1 MMRKLFLATLG
12 ISTSLLAITPE
23 QQVELDRIFAEQKAK
38 IESQNLNSQSKDMA
52 LRLLENQ
59 KKEIEARSNEEIA
72 DYLTNGLESAEK
84 NNQDEMLENDENVA
98 EDESPLIDENTLI
111 RSDGWL
117 GWLFGATGAR
127 YSGFLGGKLGGA
139 MLYYVTIGPQY
150 NFSDKGSSIFT
161 HDGFS
166 LSIPIGFGAINTSGA
181 KNDVDFALPIALE
194 AKYALNSGFY
204 RFGFS
209 AGLRY
214 TYSPQDIGDLHV
226 MDFYAGLDL
235 VAGAYIEAG
244 YVFYSSQD
252 IKLGKRT
259 ISTDPLSGAV
269 TLNVGFRF

>member
-1 MMRKLFLATLG
+1 MRKLFLATLG

-23 QQVELDRIFAEQKAK
+23 QQIKLNRIFKEKM
-38 IESQNLNSQSKDMA
+38 ERVENQNLNNEAKNMA
-52 LRLLENQ
+52 LRILENQ
-59 KKEIEARSNEEIA
+59 KQEIERKNDEEIA
-72 DYLTNGLESAEK
+72 NYLNGSLEERERIEETLEGD
-84 NNQDEMLENDENVA
+84 DEA
-98 EDESPLIDENTLI
+98 PLIDENTLI

-139 MLYYVTIGPQY
+139 MLYYITIGPQY
-150 NFSDKGSSIFT
+150 NFLDKGSRIFT
-161 HDGFS
+161 YDGFS
-166 LSIPIGFGAINTSGA
+166 LSIPIGFGAINTSGI
-181 KNDVDFALPIALE
+181 KNDIDFALPIALE
-194 AKYALNSGFY
+194 AKYILNSGFY

-214 TYSPQDIGDLHV
+214 TYSPQDVGDLHI

-252 IKLGKRT
+252 VKLGNRT
-259 ISTDPLSGAV
+259 YSTDPLSGAV